1 MFPKKFILFV
11 IITSFSFHLFSQN
24 SFEVYYST
32 NQHETFKR
40 IFVDTND
47 SFIGVLSK
55 NSYLNDFSNIDSI
68 LCINIDGDLSFW
80 DINLERNDT
89 IFQLNDLIRD
99 KFGNYILTL
108 SGTHYLNYDSI
119 VSYFDCFMKF
129 DENKNLIYEKIFNR
143 SHLFNFEIGALTS
156 TALIQLKDEGFL
168 YSGIVKEFDGFINK
182 AIYLVRLNNEL
193 DTLYTKILP
202 QYYGKYIMS
211 ITYNHDSSNFLL
223 HKTLGSY
230 PDCNLVSGYHD
241 GALVLDTNQLDVES
255 GICYN
260 NGVWNSIGGVFD
272 AELTSTGDLIV
283 AGQSVPYP
291 AESFPLS
298 IFKYDSSLAIVKT
311 NVLTDPDSS
320 FYPGWV
326 DNIDINTNDEI
337 FVSGAFDHG
346 LAKFSSHYCKIY
358 VAKLDTDLN
367 VLSERYLGGDASY
380 DVYSMAATTDGGCII
395 GGFKYDY
402 QVNGEEEGDA
412 FIIKTDPDLWVD
424 IEENN
429 TIPIHSALCYP
440 NPGNDILNI
449 RTTSYNS
456 DFMLFD
462 EVGRLLL
469 TTEINKLVTEI
480 NTSKLK
486 RGVYFWKLVRNK
498 ALVDRG
504 KWIKN

>member
-168 YSGIVKEFDGFINK
+168 YSGIVKEFD
-182 AIYLVRLNNEL
+182 
-193 DTLYTKILP
+193 
-202 QYYGKYIMS
+202 
-211 ITYNHDSSNFLL
+211 
-223 HKTLGSY
+223 
-230 PDCNLVSGYHD
+230 
-241 GALVLDTNQLDVES
+241 
-255 GICYN
+255 
-260 NGVWNSIGGVFD
+260 
-272 AELTSTGDLIV
+272 
-283 AGQSVPYP
+283 
-291 AESFPLS
+291 
-298 IFKYDSSLAIVKT
+298 
-311 NVLTDPDSS
+311 
-320 FYPGWV
+320 
-326 DNIDINTNDEI
+326 
-337 FVSGAFDHG
+337 
-346 LAKFSSHYCKIY
+346 
-358 VAKLDTDLN
+358 
-367 VLSERYLGGDASY
+367 
-380 DVYSMAATTDGGCII
+380 
-395 GGFKYDY
+395 
-402 QVNGEEEGDA
+402 
-412 FIIKTDPDLWVD
+412 
-424 IEENN
+424 
-429 TIPIHSALCYP
+429 
-440 NPGNDILNI
+440 
-449 RTTSYNS
+449 
-456 DFMLFD
+456 
-462 EVGRLLL
+462 
-469 TTEINKLVTEI
+469 
-480 NTSKLK
+480 
-486 RGVYFWKLVRNK
+486 
-498 ALVDRG
+498 
-504 KWIKN
+504 